1 MFLGYVKLILD
12 EVIKLRCKYNTLKKA
27 RKHAKKILPTEP
39 CSLVEKYLQGSQ
51 KPAKEDV
58 VAAIRTHFSK
68 PALPAASLMGT
79 EKNNS
84 CSCKGKC
91 ATKKCRLFAKA
102 VMNFVVLC
110 VHVARQSVKTPREHI
125 NIYSLHVACRVT
137 KY

>member
-12 EVIKLRCKYNTLKKA
+12 EVIKLRCKYNTLKKV

-58 VAAIRTHFSK
+58 VAAIRIRFSK
-68 PALPAASLMGT
+68 PALPAASLTGT
-79 EKNNS
+79 EKNNL

-91 ATKKCRLFAKA
+91 AMKKCFCKSS
-102 VMNFVVLC
+102 NELC
-110 VHVARQSVKTPREHI
+110 SSVCTCSKTKCK
-125 NIYSLHVACRVT
+125 NSL
-137 KY
+137 

>member
-1 MFLGYVKLILD
+1 MCIIMFLGYVKLILD

-58 VAAIRTHFSK
+58 VAAIRTRFSK

-91 ATKKCRLFAKA
+91 ATKKCICKSS
-102 VMNFVVLC
+102 NELC
-110 VHVARQSVKTPREHI
+110 SSVCTCSKTKCK
-125 NIYSLHVACRVT
+125 NSS
-137 KY
+137 